1 MTNTLKTEPNI
12 IRLDLLG
19 IGSKRYLVLL
29 ESVRSVIQRMGLDI
43 PINEIRDIDQI
54 LTFDIIGI
62 PALCV
67 NGEFLY
73 QRDVPTEEELER
85 TFRQILQR
93 QNVSA
98 TRACLQPGI
107 SLS

>member
-1 MTNTLKTEPNI
+1 MTNSLKTEPKI

-19 IGSKRYLVLL
+19 IGSKRYLALL
-29 ESVRSVIQRMGLDI
+29 DSVRSVLQRLGLDI

-54 LTFDIIGI
+54 LTYDIIGI

-73 QRDVPTEEELER
+73 QSDVPTEEELEL

-93 QNVSA
+93 QNV
-98 TRACLQPGI
+98 
-107 SLS
+107 